1 MAFKGNIKGLQPVSV
16 LGSLVI
22 HLNSIKRIRMCEL
35 SGCESSVQGQVVPSP
50 GGWQKYIILEAQE
63 WLLTQIHCGRG
74 VRDM

>member
-22 HLNSIKRIRMCEL
+22 HLNSIKKIRMCEL
-35 SGCESSVQGQVVPSP
+35 SGRESSVQGQVVPSP